1 MLNKLEFINIFSF
14 QMITLGK
21 RKRFKESTNKG
32 TYLEYIRNSYNSIKR
47 QSIFKKWENQ
57 IDIFPGKK

>member
-32 TYLEYIRNSYNSIKR
+32 AYLEYIRNSYNSIKR
-47 QSIFKKWENQ
+47 QFN
-57 IDIFPGKK
+57 F